1 MPWADVLYGCDERWW
16 DSQNG
21 AMAFAGEKFSTHD
34 KDSTSNDKTAAAE
47 KYNLTLVKGGPGV
60 GFSLDQGL
68 IHYGDNSG
76 FQALNLAILFA
87 SPYIVLVGYDM
98 RHVGG
103 KAHFFGDHG
112 NGLFQRN
119 EYQSFAK
126 KFDKAPPPDGVQI
139 INATPGSA
147 LTCYPMM
154 DLEEAIENHSLYRH
168 RPLNNART
176 G

>member
-21 AMAFAGEKFSTHD
+21 AMDFAGEKYSTHD
-34 KDSTSNDKTAAAE
+34 RDSTSNDKTAAAE
-47 KYNLTLVKGGPGV
+47 KYGIKLVKGGPGA

-68 IHYGDNSG
+68 VHYGDNSG
-76 FQALNLAILFA
+76 FQALNLAILFG
-87 SPYIVLVGYDM
+87 SSYIVLVGYDM
-98 RHVGG
+98 RLVGG
-103 KAHFFGDHG
+103 KGHFFGDHPP
-112 NGLFQRN
+112 GLFRRT
-119 EYQSFAK
+119 EYESFAK

-154 DLEEAIENHSLYRH
+154 DLDEA
-168 RPLNNART
+168 LNGYSTEVSR
-176 G
+176 